1 VLSVR
6 SLFTEYPGERG
17 TVVKAAQDVSFEV
30 PEGKL
35 FTLLGPSGC
44 GKTTTL
50 RSIAGL
56 ERPTSGEIEVAGK
69 VMYSSAKRIFVAPNK
84 RNFGMVFQSYAIWP
98 HMNVFQNA
106 AFPLQVRKLRKKEI
120 EERVMRV
127 LQAVQ
132 LDHLVDREATKL
144 SGGQQQ
150 RLALA
155 RALVMEPQLLLLDE
169 PLSNLDAKLRDRMR
183 SELKRLQRELGLTTV
198 YVTHDQSEALALS
211 HEIAVMNDGRVVQV
225 GTPRQ
230 IYEQPCNQFVADF
243 VGTTNF
249 IGGTVTA
256 LDDGNGRCLV
266 SSAMGPLRVQASQGV
281 AKDGLVTVS
290 VRPEDV
296 ELSEP
301 QPPAADGDNVCK
313 AVVTAKDFL
322 GEHLDFQVKVGE
334 VVLMARAHPS
344 LRTPVGD
351 AIYLRM
357 KADKCVAIPT
367 PTGAAPVITT
377 SAASPSGAVLT
388 AATPAAPASAGTPS

>member
-1 VLSVR
+1 MLSVKA
-6 SLFTEYPGERG
+6 LYTEYPVAGG
-17 TVVKAAQDVSFEV
+17 QAVKAAQDVSFDV

-56 ERPTSGEIEVAGK
+56 ERPMAGEISVGPRVVFASNAG
-69 VMYSSAKRIFVAPNK
+69 IFIPPNQ

-106 AFPLQVRKLRKKEI
+106 AFPLQVRKRKLSRAEI

-127 LQAVQ
+127 LRAVA
-132 LDHLVDREATKL
+132 LETLAERDATKL

-169 PLSNLDAKLRDRMR
+169 PLSNLDAKLRERMR
-183 SELKRLQRELGLTTV
+183 FELKRLQRELKLTTV

-211 HEIAVMNDGRVVQV
+211 HEIAVMNEGRIVQI
-225 GTPRQ
+225 GSPRE
-230 IYEQPCNQFVADF
+230 IYERPRNRFVADF

-249 IGGTVTA
+249 LDATV
-256 LDDGNGRCLV
+256 LSVHGGNGRCQV
-266 SSAMGPLRVQASQGV
+266 STKFGALDVQC
-281 AKDGLVTVS
+281 DETVQRDQPVVIS

-296 ELSEP
+296 ELFEQP
-301 QPPAADGDNVCK
+301 QKQEDGYNLCTGTVAAK
-313 AVVTAKDFL
+313 AFL
-322 GEHLDFQVKVGE
+322 GEYLDFQVKIGDCT
-334 VVLMARAHPS
+334 LLARGHPS
-344 LRTPVGD
+344 LRTPVGNP
-351 AIYLRM
+351 IHLRL
-357 KADKCVAIPT
+357 KAEKCVAIP
-367 PTGAAPVITT
+367 GAG
-377 SAASPSGAVLT
+377 PS
-388 AATPAAPASAGTPS
+388 

>member
-1 VLSVR
+1 VLRVK
-6 SLFTEYPGERG
+6 SLYTEYASEKG

-56 ERPTSGEIEVAGK
+56 ERPVAGEIEVGGRT
-69 VMYSSAKRIFVAPNK
+69 VYSAARGIFIAPNK

-98 HMNVFQNA
+98 HMNVFQNV
-106 AFPLQVRKLRKKEI
+106 AFPLEVRKLPKTEI
-120 EERVMRV
+120 RDKVMRV
-127 LQAVQ
+127 LTAVA

-183 SELKRLQRELGLTTV
+183 TELKRLQRELSLTTV

-211 HEIAVMNDGRVVQV
+211 HEIAVMNEGFVVQV

-230 IYEQPCNQFVADF
+230 IYETPKNQFVADF
-243 VGTTNF
+243 VGSTNF
-249 IGGTVTA
+249 IGGTVTSV
-256 LDDGNGRCLV
+256 DGGSCTV
-266 SSAMGPLRVQASQGV
+266 SSAVGEIKAHAGEGV
-281 AKDGLVTVS
+281 TKNNTVIVS

-296 ELSEP
+296 ELSE
-301 QPPAADGDNVCK
+301 QEPARDAGDNIIRATVHS
-313 AVVTAKDFL
+313 KDFL
-322 GEHLDFQVKVGE
+322 GEYLDFHVKVGD
-334 VVLMARAHPS
+334 VVLQSRAHPS
-344 LRTPVGD
+344 LRTPAGD
-351 AIYLRM
+351 PIYVRM
-357 KADKCVAIPT
+357 RSEKCVAIPA
-367 PTGAAPVITT
+367 AAPPRTAAST
-377 SAASPSGAVLT
+377 ASAA
-388 AATPAAPASAGTPS
+388 